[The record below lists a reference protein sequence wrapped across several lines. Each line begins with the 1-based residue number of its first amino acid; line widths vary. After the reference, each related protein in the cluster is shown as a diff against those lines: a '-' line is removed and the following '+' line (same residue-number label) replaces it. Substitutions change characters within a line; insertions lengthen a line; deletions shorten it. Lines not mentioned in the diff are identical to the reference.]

1 MENPKIRFRMDNGL
15 DYPHWG
21 SKSFEEVFSPLNN
34 NTFSRDML
42 NYEEGTAKS
51 IHYGDILTTYGAIC
65 DVSSDVIPFV
75 NEDIAYEKY
84 DYLQNGDVILAD
96 TAEDETVG
104 KAIELYGIKGETVI
118 SGLHTMACRPK
129 QKYAPKYL
137 GYLLNSPAFHN
148 QLFPYMQGIMVTSIG
163 RKNIASVKIS
173 YPCPAEQER
182 IADFLSS
189 VDEVITQT
197 EAEVVNLEQQKKAA
211 MKKVF
216 SQEVHFKSDNETIF
230 PIWNKR
236 KMKDVATFHNGD
248 RSNRY
253 PKDNDIV
260 SEGIAF
266 LNTENIHNTI
276 IDLKVKSKYITREK
290 YEELSGAKLQLF
302 DIAYCLRGSVGLCAL
317 NYYLKEGTIA
327 SSLMLIRAKQG
338 EINPIY
344 LFYTLNSL
352 NVIKQTEKCLNGS
365 CAGNLSA
372 QEVSQFE
379 IPYPCLEEQQKIA
392 DFLSAF
398 DEAIDYAKQELE
410 KWKELK
416 KGLLQQM
423 FV

>member
-75 NEDIAYEKY
+75 NEGIAYEKY

-104 KAIELYGIKGETVI
+104 KAIELQGIKCETVI

-148 QLFPYMQGIMVTSIG
+148 QLFPYMQGIKVTSIG

-173 YPCPAEQER
+173 YPCPAEQEK

-189 VDEVITQT
+189 VDEVIIQS
-197 EAEVVNLEQQKKAA
+197 EKEVQNLEQQKKAA
-211 MKKVF
+211 MQKVF
-216 SQEVHFKSDNETIF
+216 SQEIRLKKANGTAFPEWKEKSLNDLSILITKGTTPKGYSESGNVNFVQINS
-230 PIWNKR
+230 IIDGRVVANKCL
-236 KMKDVATFHNGD
+236 KIDEDTHNGFLA
-248 RSNRY
+248 RSVLHE
-253 PKDNDIV
+253 NDILC
-260 SEGIAF
+260 SIAGALGVIAIVEKSVLPANTNQALSIIR
-266 LNTENIHNTI
+266 LNKECNY
-276 IDLKVKSKYITREK
+276 KYIAYALSSYIMEK
-290 YEELSGAKLQLF
+290 Y
-302 DIAYCLRGSVGLCAL
+302 
-317 NYYLKEGTIA
+317 
-327 SSLMLIRAKQG
+327 
-338 EINPIY
+338 
-344 LFYTLNSL
+344 
-352 NVIKQTEKCLNGS
+352 IKQSKTTG
-365 CAGNLSA
+365 AQPNLSL
-372 QEVSQFE
+372 QQMRDFIVPVPH
-379 IPYPCLEEQQKIA
+379 IEEQQKIA
-392 DFLSAF
+392 DFLSTF

>member
-75 NEDIAYEKY
+75 NEGIAYEKY

-104 KAIELYGIKGETVI
+104 KAIELQGIKCETVI

-148 QLFPYMQGIMVTSIG
+148 QLFPYMQGIKVTSIG

-173 YPCPAEQER
+173 YPCPAEQEK

-189 VDEVITQT
+189 VDEVIIQS
-197 EAEVVNLEQQKKAA
+197 EKEVQNLEQQKKAA
-211 MKKVF
+211 MQKVF
-216 SQEVHFKSDNETIF
+216 SQEIRLKKANGTAFPEWKEKSLNDLSILITKGTTPKGYSESGNVNFVQINS
-230 PIWNKR
+230 IIDGRVVANKCL
-236 KMKDVATFHNGD
+236 KIDEDTHNGFLA
-248 RSNRY
+248 RSVLHE
-253 PKDNDIV
+253 NDILC
-260 SEGIAF
+260 SIAGALGVIAIVEKSVLPANTNQALSIIR
-266 LNTENIHNTI
+266 LNKECNY
-276 IDLKVKSKYITREK
+276 KYIAYALSSYIMEK
-290 YEELSGAKLQLF
+290 Y
-302 DIAYCLRGSVGLCAL
+302 
-317 NYYLKEGTIA
+317 
-327 SSLMLIRAKQG
+327 
-338 EINPIY
+338 
-344 LFYTLNSL
+344 
-352 NVIKQTEKCLNGS
+352 IKQSKTTG
-365 CAGNLSA
+365 AQPNLSL
-372 QEVSQFE
+372 QQMRDFIVPVPH
-379 IPYPCLEEQQKIA
+379 IEEQQKIA

>member
-1 MENPKIRFRMDNGL
+1 MENPKIRFKMDNGL
-15 DYPHWG
+15 NYPHWR

-42 NYEEGTAKS
+42 NYEKGTTKN
-51 IHYGDILTTYGAIC
+51 IHYGDILTNYGAIC

-75 NEDIAYEKY
+75 NGNIAYEKY
-84 DYLQNGDVILAD
+84 DCLQNGDVILAD

-104 KAIELYGIKGETVI
+104 KAIELQGIKCETVI

-148 QLFPYMQGIMVTSIG
+148 QLFPYMQGIKVTSIG

-173 YPCPAEQER
+173 YPCPAEQEK

-189 VDEVITQT
+189 VDEVIIQS
-197 EAEVVNLEQQKKAA
+197 EKEVQNLEQQKKAA
-211 MKKVF
+211 MQKVF
-216 SQEVHFKSDNETIF
+216 SQEIRLKKANGTAFPEWKEKSLNDLSILITKGTTPKGYSESGNVNFVQINS
-230 PIWNKR
+230 IIDGRVVANKCL
-236 KMKDVATFHNGD
+236 KIDEDTHNGFLA
-248 RSNRY
+248 RSVLHE
-253 PKDNDIV
+253 NDILC
-260 SEGIAF
+260 SIAGALGVIAIVEKSVLPANTNQALSIIR
-266 LNTENIHNTI
+266 LNKECNY
-276 IDLKVKSKYITREK
+276 KYIAYALSSYIMEK
-290 YEELSGAKLQLF
+290 Y
-302 DIAYCLRGSVGLCAL
+302 
-317 NYYLKEGTIA
+317 
-327 SSLMLIRAKQG
+327 
-338 EINPIY
+338 
-344 LFYTLNSL
+344 
-352 NVIKQTEKCLNGS
+352 IKQSKTTG
-365 CAGNLSA
+365 AQPNLSL
-372 QEVSQFE
+372 QQMRDFIVPVPH
-379 IPYPCLEEQQKIA
+379 IEEQQKIA